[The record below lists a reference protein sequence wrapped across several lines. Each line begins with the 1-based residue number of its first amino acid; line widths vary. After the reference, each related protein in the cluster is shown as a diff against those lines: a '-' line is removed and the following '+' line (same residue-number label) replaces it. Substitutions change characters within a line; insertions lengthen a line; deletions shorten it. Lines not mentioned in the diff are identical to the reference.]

1 MKEHRFAASVRWS
14 GNTGQGTSNYAGYE
28 RRYEI
33 LAPGKPPIPGS
44 SDPAFRGDGSRYN
57 PEDLLV
63 ASVSACHML
72 WYLSLCSGAGLA
84 VVSYEDE
91 AEGTMTF
98 DGHSGRFVSVL
109 LRPRVRFAPGA
120 DLHRADELH
129 QEANSRCFIANSLNF
144 AVRHEAVHEVES
156 GAGLRAAEDR
166 SLAAVSAKAA
176 EA

>member
-1 MKEHRFAASVRWS
+1 MQEHTFAASVRWA
-14 GNTGQGTSNYAGYE
+14 GNTGQGTSSYAGYE
-28 RRYEI
+28 RRYDI

-84 VVSYEDE
+84 VVSYEDD

-98 DGHSGRFVSVL
+98 DGRSGRFVSVV
-109 LRPRVRFAPGA
+109 LRPRVRFASGA
-120 DLHRADELH
+120 DLDRAEALH

-144 AVRHEAVHEVES
+144 AVSHEAIHELERD
-156 GAGLRAAEDR
+156 GHLEPAENR
-166 SLAAVSAKAA
+166 RQPNGSVKRLC
-176 EA
+176 